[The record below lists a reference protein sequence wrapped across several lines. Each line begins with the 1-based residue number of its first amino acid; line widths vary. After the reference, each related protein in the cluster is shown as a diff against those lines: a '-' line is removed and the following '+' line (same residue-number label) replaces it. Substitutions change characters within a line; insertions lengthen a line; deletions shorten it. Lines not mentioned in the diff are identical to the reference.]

1 MDPMAQAFAYYDF
14 TYDVDND
21 PTGENGQ
28 IDYNR
33 AGQVDAATGTRV
45 KAKNH
50 INSATFPYGFVIPD
64 DKWDNYWREGP
75 NMHLG
80 WSEALPGSGNGAK
93 SMGRE
98 LANSEAF
105 AQCQVT
111 KVFEQVCLRA
121 PEDQNDRDQIESITS
136 SFTGNGYRLKQVYA
150 DAAVYCA
157 GE

>member
-1 MDPMAQAFAYYDF
+1 M
-14 TYDVDND
+14 
-21 PTGENGQ
+21 
-28 IDYNR
+28 
-33 AGQVDAATGTRV
+33 
-45 KAKNH
+45 
-50 INSATFPYGFVIPD
+50 IPD

-75 NMHLG
+75 NKYLG
-80 WSEALPGSGNGAK
+80 WSSELPGSGNGAK
-93 SMGRE
+93 SLGQE

-121 PEDQNDRDQIESITS
+121 PEDQQDRNEIDSITAR
-136 SFTGNGYRLKQVYA
+136 FTNGYKLKQVYA